1 MATSQPS
8 AFNDPV
14 YWRKRAMDMRKV
26 ADEME
31 PRPLAKE
38 ALLRIADGYDRLA
51 VRLTERPTMKIK
63 GRNRPRSRLK

>member
-8 AFNDPV
+8 AFNDPIH
-14 YWRKRAMDMRKV
+14 WRKRAMDMRKV

-51 VRLTERPTMKIK
+51 VRLTEQSDHENKRAQPTTVA
-63 GRNRPRSRLK
+63 P